1 MGGLLDNPKIQE
13 GLGGLLD
20 NPNIQQS
27 LGGILGD
34 MSNNPNNVRDLLT
47 NPSILEGLVGILGG
61 APENTNTP
69 RNSVNDDT
77 SSSNSD
83 DTREN
88 PTMEGT
94 NLLDILQIETI
105 LNLVKT
111 TPQEE
116 LGELCAAFEES
127 PNALKDFLGLDT
139 NIEPS
144 SIKLISGMVCS
155 QIEK

>member
-13 GLGGLLD
+13 GIGGLLD

-34 MSNNPNNVRDLLT
+34 MSNNPNNVGDLLT

-83 DTREN
+83 NTREYS
-88 PTMEGT
+88 TMEET
-94 NLLDILQIETI
+94 YLLDIFI
-105 LNLVKT
+105 
-111 TPQEE
+111 
-116 LGELCAAFEES
+116 
-127 PNALKDFLGLDT
+127 
-139 NIEPS
+139 
-144 SIKLISGMVCS
+144 
-155 QIEK
+155 